1 MDSVQNYI
9 LDQSGEEQLIMQYF
23 HDLLT
28 SFPEVATKIRYKVPF
43 YYLKSWFL
51 YLNPQ
56 KKGGVEVCFIHG
68 QRLSNEHGL
77 LDKKDRKQIA
87 GITFKKISEIP
98 EKIIFEII
106 QEAFL
111 IDELMRKEK

>member
-1 MDSVQNYI
+1 MNKVQGYI
-9 LDQSGEEQLIMQYF
+9 LDQLEEEQLIMQYF

-28 SFPEVATKIRYKVPF
+28 SFPEVTAKLRYGIPF
-43 YYLKSWFL
+43 YYLRSWLL

-56 KKGGVEVCFIHG
+56 KKGGVEICFIHG
-68 QRLSNEHGL
+68 QKLSNEHGL

-87 GITFKKISEIP
+87 GITFKKLSDIP
-98 EKIIFEII
+98 EEIIFEII

-111 IDELMRKEK
+111 MDEMMSKKK